1 MQSNKERMRRYIQ
14 EMQTRPM
21 NGASRR
27 LKLLAFVYKLIGRRT
42 LAKFLVCAGRCDGC
56 GACVRACPDKAISL
70 KHGVPF
76 RSPRCRGC
84 LMCAYACPKRAFEIP
99 VTALAG
105 AVVLL
110 FLPFDDWLIRLFSI
124 PIAKDYH
131 SAKYAVASLILWG
144 IGYAVALFVF
154 EILVLILSRTPLFK
168 KIGEVPWV
176 RRLRERISPTRV
188 FLALPPAGTQRIRPG
203 DR

>member
-1 MQSNKERMRRYIQ
+1 MQSSKERMRRYIQ

-42 LAKFLVCAGRCDGC
+42 IAKFLACAGRCDGC
-56 GACVRACPDKAISL
+56 GACVRACPDKVISL

-84 LMCAYACPKRAFEIP
+84 LMCVYACPKRAFEIP

-131 SAKYAVASLILWG
+131 SAKYAVVSLILWG
-144 IGYAVALFVF
+144 IGYAAALFVF
-154 EILVLILSRTPLFK
+154 ELLVLILSRTPLFK

-188 FLALPPAGTQRIRPG
+188 FLALPPAGSQRIRPG

>member
-1 MQSNKERMRRYIQ
+1 MQSSKERMRRYIQ

-42 LAKFLVCAGRCDGC
+42 LAKSLVCAGRCDGC
-56 GACVRACPDKAISL
+56 GACVRACPEKAISL
-70 KHGVPF
+70 KRGIPF
-76 RSPRCRGC
+76 RSPRCHGC
-84 LMCAYACPKRAFEIP
+84 LMCVYACPKRAFEIP

-105 AVVLL
+105 AVALL
-110 FLPFDDWLIRLFSI
+110 FLPFDDWFIRLFSL

-131 SAKYAVASLILWG
+131 SAKYAVASLVLWG
-144 IGYAVALFVF
+144 IGYAVALPVF
-154 EILVLILSRTPLFK
+154 ELLVLILSRTPLFK
-168 KIGEVPWV
+168 RIGEVPWV

>member
-70 KHGVPF
+70 KHRVPF

-84 LMCAYACPKRAFEIP
+84 LMCVYACPKRAFEIP

-168 KIGEVPWV
+168 KVGEVPWV
-176 RRLRERISPTRV
+176 HRLRERISPTRV